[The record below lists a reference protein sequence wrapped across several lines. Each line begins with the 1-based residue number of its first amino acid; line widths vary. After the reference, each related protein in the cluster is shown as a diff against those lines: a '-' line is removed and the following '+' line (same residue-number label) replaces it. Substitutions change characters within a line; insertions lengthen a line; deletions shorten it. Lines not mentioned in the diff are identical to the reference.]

1 MSDERIS
8 VLEELLDDC
17 LQNKKDLENKLQN
30 NLNRLEE
37 INVFLHSMEKSEEA
51 DLKIFSPRSIQ
62 NVHSD
67 EIKEV
72 KSEKEVIEK
81 ENQSHYAR
89 IEKITNQIEDL
100 KLLLKNVNDR
110 RLFFKEGSIKSIS
123 NQDDL
128 SHLKVL
134 GVQEKERIRIARE
147 LHDSSLQN
155 LTHLIHV
162 LELSSMFID
171 QDPIRAKL
179 ELASCTQSL
188 KQTIAEIRDTI
199 FNLRPMS
206 FDDLG
211 FKQCIENYIDNM
223 RQQFKNCLIEYE
235 VDDIKVDLSD
245 SHLKEKYN
253 LFLVTVYRIIQEAIT
268 NSLKHSDA
276 DKLQLYIK
284 EKEDR
289 YLVRIIDNGKGF
301 SMEMIAENSDKH
313 FGISIMRERVFLL
326 NGTIEID
333 TEIGEGTKIEI
344 EFPKPYKEEYK

>member
-1 MSDERIS
+1 MT
-8 VLEELLDDC
+8 VF
-17 LQNKKDLENKLQN
+17 KTKDLENKLQN
-30 NLNRLEE
+30 NLNRLDE
-37 INVFLHSMEKSEEA
+37 INIFLQSMEESEEA

-67 EIKEV
+67 KIREV
-72 KSEKEVIEK
+72 KLEKKLIEK
-81 ENQSHYAR
+81 ENQFHYEK
-89 IEKITNQIEDL
+89 IEKINNQIENL
-100 KLLLKNVNDR
+100 KLLLKDTNDR
-110 RLFFKEGSIKSIS
+110 RLFFEEGSIKSIN
-123 NQDDL
+123 NQD
-128 SHLKVL
+128 SIRHLKIL
-134 GVQEKERIRIARE
+134 DVQEKERIRIARE

-179 ELASCTQSL
+179 ELASCSQSL
-188 KQTIAEIRDTI
+188 KQTIGEIRDTI

-223 RQQFKNCLIEYE
+223 RQQFKNCLIQYE

-245 SHLKEKYN
+245 SQLKEKYN
-253 LFLVTVYRIIQEAIT
+253 LFLVTAYRIIQEAIT
-268 NSLKHSDA
+268 NSLKHSGA
-276 DKLQLYIK
+276 DNLQLYIK

-289 YLVRIIDNGKGF
+289 YLVQVIDNGKGF
-301 SMEMIAENSDKH
+301 SMEKIAENSDKH

-326 NGTIEID
+326 NGTIKID
-333 TEIGEGTKIEI
+333 TGIGEGTKVEM
-344 EFPKPYKEEYK
+344 EFPKP